1 MTEQNFANHR
11 KRLPPFHFFV
21 VPVMIINFINS
32 LYWWIKMGFLLRG
45 VLSVL
50 VALALLVG
58 FLTAR
63 TMALKVQDRV
73 IRLEERLRYERIL
86 PADLKPR
93 VGEFTVAQLGSLRFA
108 SDAELPG
115 LARKVLEDKMTER
128 KAIKQMVQSWR
139 PDYLRA

>member
-63 TMALKVQDRV
+63 MMALKVQDRV

-93 VGEFTVAQLGSLRFA
+93 VGEFTVAQLVSLRFA